1 MKIIFYFILLIASN
15 GFSATYVIPSLGYS
29 DVANS
34 VIEIPNM
41 PRIRSQDHL
50 GICHAFSATALA
62 QKYYCDLQKIQ
73 NCSEVSPEKE
83 ISPLSVLS
91 FSKIDEKKKI
101 ENILINDRSLN
112 IKEGGYSFLNLWNA
126 QESFSFFQEACFPFD
141 QFVERFGQSKEM
153 MNTTISKL
161 ERYYNKNKKSS
172 TEADAVEACPS
183 CLQDE
188 NEVKNLVASIFPQD
202 KYQKKIEYGLTKN
215 SFPEF
220 LYETLFAAGCKKI
233 NMPSP
238 KVNLYPDFNQEST
251 DAELANKIKEVLASG
266 VPLQISNVSAVSNNV
281 KENHHFVISG
291 FKKVCKPNGECLD
304 LVKAH
309 NSWGKEWQ
317 DKAKGGW
324 LVLNDLLVNKEDRV
338 NGKHKVASISWLTE
352 KK

>member
-112 IKEGGYSFLNLWNA
+112 IKEGGY
-126 QESFSFFQEACFPFD
+126 
-141 QFVERFGQSKEM
+141 
-153 MNTTISKL
+153 
-161 ERYYNKNKKSS
+161 
-172 TEADAVEACPS
+172 
-183 CLQDE
+183 
-188 NEVKNLVASIFPQD
+188 
-202 KYQKKIEYGLTKN
+202 
-215 SFPEF
+215 
-220 LYETLFAAGCKKI
+220 
-233 NMPSP
+233 
-238 KVNLYPDFNQEST
+238 
-251 DAELANKIKEVLASG
+251 
-266 VPLQISNVSAVSNNV
+266 
-281 KENHHFVISG
+281 
-291 FKKVCKPNGECLD
+291 
-304 LVKAH
+304 
-309 NSWGKEWQ
+309 
-317 DKAKGGW
+317 
-324 LVLNDLLVNKEDRV
+324 
-338 NGKHKVASISWLTE
+338 
-352 KK
+352 